1 MEDLNSDYVILSLT
15 ETGHLQQWDAKTGGL
30 YADFKL
36 DFYNEADS
44 ITSDTILEASYC
56 SSGKKIA
63 LLGNRNI
70 YIIDSS
76 SGDELTE
83 LRISLLWE
91 DENEEG
97 VQMLAEGVVMS
108 IGAGAN
114 HIAIGVDYNS
124 VEPPLN
130 EDDDFSEVIVYDIE
144 TGHTSGAVNS
154 YYCNSVGIEF
164 LKISPNGRYLL
175 VILDDACEFYDFEM
189 VNEETNQYVEMSSA
203 SGIIKTCNFS
213 IDNKMLLCGNELNGI
228 IEIFDTNILVD
239 DDGELRLNMLYRF
252 DNVFTTSISYC
263 EFLTNKNVVLACS
276 VGAGIKLLN
285 LENNSTILDIDVEE
299 KLSIKEF
306 DRYYNRASIPTLSS
320 DDLINL
326 NIIVSKYDGFN
337 SCDKC
342 IISSDEKMI
351 ITSVHNHSMGDGS
364 IICIF
369 DIDSGE
375 LLRILEE
382 FPITSHVLSLNMKP
396 IDYGLK
402 RESSSS
408 LLRSILIDETS
419 SAIET
424 LNALIKNAN
433 RDENKKILE
442 ESRDKLLE
450 AQENRISKRSRPST
464 PVEMVFG
471 DQHKRE
477 ELMDYIHPKAIR
489 PNPKNQY
496 GGNLKNMHKRLVYL
510 GGLRNNK

>member
-1 MEDLNSDYVILSLT
+1 MEELNSDYVILSLT

-30 YADFKL
+30 YSDLKL
-36 DFYNEADS
+36 EFYNDEDL
-44 ITSDTILEASYC
+44 INSDTILEALYC
-56 SSGKKIA
+56 SNGKKIA

-76 SGDELTE
+76 SGKELIDY
-83 LRISLLWE
+83 RISLLWE

-97 VQMLAEGVVMS
+97 IQMQGEGVAMS
-108 IGAGAN
+108 IAADAN

-130 EDDDFSEVIVYDIE
+130 EDDDFSEVIVYNIE
-144 TGHTSGAVNS
+144 TGHINGDENS

-175 VILDDACEFYDFEM
+175 VILDDSCEFYDFEM
-189 VNEETNQYVEMSSA
+189 INEETNQYVEMSSA
-203 SGIIKTCNFS
+203 NGIIKTCNFS
-213 IDNKMLLCGNELNGI
+213 MDNRMLLCGNELNGI
-228 IEIFDTNILVD
+228 IEIFDTNIIVD
-239 DDGELRLNMLYRF
+239 DDGELALNMLYRF
-252 DNVFTTSISYC
+252 ENVFTTSISHC
-263 EFLTNKNVVLACS
+263 EFLNNNNTILACS

-306 DRYYNRASIPTLSS
+306 DKYYNRASIPALSS

-342 IISSDEKMI
+342 IISSDKKMI

-369 DIDSGE
+369 DVDSGE

-382 FPITSHVLSLNMKP
+382 FPIPSHVLSLNMKP

-408 LLRSILIDETS
+408 LLRSLMIDETS

-424 LNALIKNAN
+424 LNVLIKNAK
-433 RDENKKILE
+433 RDENIKILE
-442 ESRDKLLE
+442 DSKNKLLE

-489 PNPKNQY
+489 PDPKNQY

-510 GGLRNNK
+510 GSLRNNK